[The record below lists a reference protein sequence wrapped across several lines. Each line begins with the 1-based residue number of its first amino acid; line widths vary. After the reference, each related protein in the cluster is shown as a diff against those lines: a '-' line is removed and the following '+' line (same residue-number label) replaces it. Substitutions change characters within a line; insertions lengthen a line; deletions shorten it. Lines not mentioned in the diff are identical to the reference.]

1 MSARFRLK
9 YSPGARQPWKLR
21 DAARPAFLG
30 QYSTLDVAC
39 RAMDNTIRREA
50 GMPER
55 IAVSAAEV
63 QAAMRQ
69 RAANLHD
76 GKVPTPPLIVKPD
89 GKSSRPFPAEPNL
102 IERDIL

>member
-69 RAANLHD
+69 RASVDPSHHVGQHLQGCRACYAYTE
-76 GKVPTPPLIVKPD
+76 GRVS
-89 GKSSRPFPAEPNL
+89 GS
-102 IERDIL
+102 ER